1 MILFRTFE
9 TWHAFLSFSFWYPT
23 YEFIPTSSFFYASTV
38 LWSQYLNMK
47 RCYIENPWTT
57 STHLLLFPPRKNL
70 LLFFYFLWVTKEKKK
85 VILSN
90 RNWTFY
96 SIAFLPILYKSTVLF
111 YLFFCVHSRQKEED
125 GYLCNVYLG
134 LLLLSCVHQWCL
146 FLMRLLSPSFAV
158 FFPVLYFQVIFVNSG
173 VALWVYYYFVAK
185 NWVGMHV

>member
-1 MILFRTFE
+1 MHFFPFLFDTR
-9 TWHAFLSFSFWYPT
+9 
-23 YEFIPTSSFFYASTV
+23 PTSLFLLRRSSMLPPSSGANTWTWTMLHWKSLDDFYTSFIVSST
-38 LWSQYLNMK
+38 K
-47 RCYIENPWTT
+47 EPPPI
-57 STHLLLFPPRKNL
+57 LLFSVSDKRK
-70 LLFFYFLWVTKEKKK
+70 KKK